1 MDVVV
6 AMLKPK
12 PGHAT
17 QGYKPQ
23 LYEILLMDS
32 KTPPGETKPAK
43 YLPMLPTLKSLD
55 SEPRE
60 LVLTHVHKLTGIK
73 GERALNVKWR
83 KDGPQRASLSQT
95 SLFFVPISPNDKISA
110 EQAQQGAGFFPL
122 EYVIDA
128 VNSGSVFF
136 PSATQTFLA
145 HLQSW
150 LWEKHQRPAM
160 VECLFWQR
168 AEFRVHYTVNN
179 PCFIP
184 NTRNAEVT
192 IGGGGSIGGGGQ
204 AVKMNHFPQEV
215 VKTANEALAKMLS
228 IEKCDTVV
236 MNPLFGS
243 GLPYKPK
250 VNTFVIN
257 QHWPNIPNYDKISIP
272 HNILPG
278 PRWQDRYP
286 LHSFAAKGDQAEVDI
301 RLKQNYDHS
310 LVDSVGCAPIHY
322 AARYGCISV
331 VATLLSAGC
340 SPNIQDGELSTPLH
354 VAARKGN
361 VQVARCLLQRPDID
375 LEVRDKD
382 GKRPIDVC
390 LSVTNKTSNHR
401 EMERLIS
408 EASKRPSNTVTVFL
422 MDKTSKSVH
431 LTAGNKTTVLQINK
445 QLMTTL
451 NIPPSYA
458 DIFTLWIGSKSLDLQ
473 LKLEHEVVHRL
484 QEWKTRSVNMLTDR
498 RDPPEEDPVL
508 TWRRNVYISVDREK
522 QLEDAKALDLLFHE
536 AHHNFVQG
544 LYPCKDEDIVT
555 FATIL
560 FALQHQG
567 RSNAKV
573 ALSSLNHR
581 QLKELLPEVFLKE
594 NTNWVKL
601 ISKEYTSFRDYTPQ
615 RLKAR
620 FLSSCQGLT
629 VYGSAF
635 FTGSILSHHKKS
647 SSSHANCYMGVN
659 DVGIHIIDMRSKQMI
674 QSLEYREI
682 RYKHIREKTLL
693 EIKVLR
699 DQRESRNQRGSS
711 TRGIIEIRTP
721 QAGVIIHLMQQLDHI
736 IGDYVTR

>member
-32 KTPPGETKPAK
+32 KTPPGEAKPAK
-43 YLPMLPTLKSLD
+43 YLPMLPTLKGLD

-83 KDGPQRASLSQT
+83 EDGPQRASLSQT
-95 SLFFVPISPNDKISA
+95 LLFFVPVSPNDKISP
-110 EQAQQGAGFFPL
+110 EQAQQGASFFPL

-150 LWEKHQRPAM
+150 LWEKHQRPST

-168 AEFRVHYTVNN
+168 AEFRIHYTVNN

-184 NTRNAEVT
+184 NSRSPE
-192 IGGGGSIGGGGQ
+192 GSLMGGGSGGATGQ
-204 AVKMNHFPQEV
+204 PVKMTHFPQEI

-236 MNPLFGS
+236 INPLFGS
-243 GLPYKPK
+243 ELPYKPK
-250 VNTFVIN
+250 VDTFVIN

-272 HNILPG
+272 RNIAPG

-286 LHSFAAKGDQAEVDI
+286 LHNFAAKGDLAEVDI

-310 LVDSVGCAPIHY
+310 LIDSVGCAPIHY
-322 AARYGCISV
+322 AAHYGCISV
-331 VATLLSAGC
+331 VATLLGAGC
-340 SPNIQDGELSTPLH
+340 SPNIQDGELNTPLH
-354 VAARKGN
+354 LAARKGYIPL
-361 VQVARCLLQRPDID
+361 AKCLLQCPDID
-375 LEVRDKD
+375 LEICDKD
-382 GKRPIDVC
+382 GKRAIDIC
-390 LSVTNKTSNHR
+390 ATVTNKTSNHW
-401 EMERLIS
+401 ELERLIS

-422 MDKTSKSVH
+422 MDKTSQTVH
-431 LTAGNKTTVLQINK
+431 LTAGNKTTVQQVNK
-445 QLMTTL
+445 QIMTNL
-451 NIPPSYA
+451 NLPPSHG

-473 LKLEHEVVHRL
+473 LKLEHEVV
-484 QEWKTRSVNMLTDR
+484 QKFQQWKPRPFNMLTDR

-522 QLEDAKALDLLFHE
+522 QLEDPKTLDLLFHE
-536 AHHNFVQG
+536 AHHNFVRG
-544 LYPCKDEDIVT
+544 LYPCKDKDIVT

-567 RSNAKV
+567 RHNAKV
-573 ALSSLNHR
+573 ALSGLNQR
-581 QLKELLPEVFLKE
+581 QLKELMPDTCLKE
-594 NTNWVKL
+594 NTNWIKL
-601 ISKEYTSFRDYTPQ
+601 ISKEYSSFRDFTPQ
-615 RLKAR
+615 RLKSR
-620 FLSSCQGLT
+620 FLLSCQGLT

-635 FTGSILSHHKKS
+635 FTGSILHHGRKS
-647 SSSHANCYMGVN
+647 SSSHANCIMGVN
-659 DVGIHIIDMRSKQMI
+659 DVGIHIIDMRSRQMI

-682 RYKHIREKTLL
+682 SYKHITEKTLL
-693 EIKVLR
+693 EIKVHR
-699 DQRESRNQRGSS
+699 DQRDSRNQRGSS
-711 TRGIIEIRTP
+711 TRGMIEIRTR
-721 QAGVIIHLMQQLDHI
+721 QAGVIIHLMQQLDQMN
-736 IGDYVTR
+736 GDYVTR